1 MAMETPKLLGRAIPL
16 WMLGNDL
23 QQAGKRILW
32 GGGAGLA
39 AAAVNFIVIMAT
51 YFGDP
56 AVAGVI
62 QPGDL
67 AFLWTLAEAG
77 LLAAL
82 AAGTLKRSRPAA
94 AALLSYQ
101 LVSKI
106 ALFGLALG
114 GMGPGSLHPVYLI
127 LNLLIFPYL
136 FFQGLRGALTW
147 HYLTHPDYPTVAAAV
162 KDGADGG

>member
-1 MAMETPKLLGRAIPL
+1 MESTPVKLAGISLPA
-16 WMLGNDL
+16 WMLGSDL
-23 QQAGKRILW
+23 TQAGKRILW
-32 GGGAGLA
+32 GGVAGLA

-56 AVAGVI
+56 AVEGVI

-82 AAGTLKRSRPAA
+82 AAGVLKRSRRAA
-94 AALLSYQ
+94 AALLAYH
-101 LVSKI
+101 LVSKV
-106 ALFGLALG
+106 ALFGLAVG
-114 GMGPGSLHPVYLI
+114 GMGPGSLHPVYLT

-147 HYLTHPDYPTVAAAV
+147 HHLTHPAYPTAAAV
-162 KDGADGG
+162 QDRGEGE

>member
-1 MAMETPKLLGRAIPL
+1 MAAETPKLLGIALPP

-23 QQAGKRILW
+23 QRAGKRILW
-32 GGGAGLA
+32 SGGAGLA

-56 AVAGVI
+56 AVEGVI

-82 AAGTLKRSRPAA
+82 AAGVLKRSRRAA
-94 AALLSYQ
+94 AALLGYH
-101 LVSKI
+101 LVSKSI
-106 ALFGLALG
+106 LFGLAVG
-114 GMGPGSLHPVYLI
+114 GWGPGSLHPVYLT

-147 HYLTHPDYPTVAAAV
+147 HHLTHPAYPTAAAV
-162 KDGADGG
+162 QDRGEGE